1 MDRLLEEL
9 ILAAGRENVKTM
21 EPMGT
26 HVTFRAGGTADYFVT
41 PDGETALSA
50 VVRACN
56 ASQVP
61 YYVLGNGSNLL
72 VGDLGYHGVIIRM
85 GEPWAFCQFQGN
97 TVRAGAGILLSKL
110 AREAYRRSL
119 TGLEA
124 AGGIPGSLGGA
135 LVMNAGA
142 YGFEMKD
149 VVLRARVMD
158 REGEVKEL
166 SLEELKLGYRRSC
179 IPEMGYTVLEAELS
193 LSPGN
198 QEEIL
203 AKMEELSARRKEK
216 QPLEY
221 PSAGSTFKRPEGY
234 FAGKLIQDAGLRGYR
249 VGDAQVSEKHCGF
262 VINRGQAT
270 PGEILRLCRDVQRR
284 VKEQFGVSM
293 ELEVRTLGEFSL
305 PEEET
310 DRAPEPSGTPENGG

>member
-9 ILAAGRENVKTM
+9 ILAAGRENVKTK
-21 EPMGT
+21 EPMGL

-85 GEPWAFCQFQGN
+85 GEPWAFCQFQGH
-97 TVRAGAGILLSKL
+97 TARAGAGILLSKV
-110 AREAYRRSL
+110 AKEAYRRSL

-149 VVLRARVMD
+149 VVRSARVMAED
-158 REGEVKEL
+158 GEIRDPTA
-166 SLEELKLGYRRSC
+166 EELGFGYRRSV
-179 IPEMGYTVLEAELS
+179 IPERKLIALEAELE
-193 LSPGN
+193 LTEGRE
-198 QEEIL
+198 EEIR
-203 AKMEELSARRKEK
+203 ARMEELAALRREK

-234 FAGKLIQDAGLRGYR
+234 FAGKLIQDAGLRGYT
-249 VGDAQVSEKHCGF
+249 VGGAQVSEKHCGF
-262 VINRGQAT
+262 VINRGGAT
-270 PGEILRLCRDVQRR
+270 SGEIMALCRHVQEQ
-284 VKEQFGVSM
+284 VKAQFGVDLEM
-293 ELEVRTLGEFSL
+293 EVRRLGDFS
-305 PEEET
+305 EQ
-310 DRAPEPSGTPENGG
+310 D